1 MGNTP
6 FYIFAVLLFL
16 AVVLAVEGIYYW
28 WSSQHSAAAKRVKAR
43 IRALSAGGNVDRE
56 HISILKS
63 RLLSGS
69 PGVERMLLRMPRV
82 HALDLL
88 IQQSGLS
95 WSVAHLLMW
104 MLVHGLGLAM
114 LVLLLPLTWRLAVPA
129 GLIGASLP
137 ALYVSRRRGKRL
149 ERLERQLPETADTIA
164 RALRA
169 GHAFPAAIEMIGNE
183 MAEPIGGEFR
193 IMFDEINYGVGINDA
208 LRNLATRVPID
219 DLRYFITAVMI
230 QRESGGNLA
239 EIMTNIA
246 ELTRERLKLLQKV
259 RVLSAEGRLSAI
271 ILEVLPFGAAGLLMI
286 VNPTFLEVLWKDPA
300 GIKISVTAL
309 GLMALGMLWMRRIVR
324 IHV

>member
-43 IRALSAGGNVDRE
+43 IRALSAGGNVNRE

-63 RLLSGS
+63 RLLSSS
-69 PGVERMLLRMPRV
+69 PGVERLLLRMPRV
-82 HALDLL
+82 HALDLF

-95 WSVAHLLMW
+95 WSVARLLMG
-104 MLVHGLGLAM
+104 MLLHGLGFAM
-114 LVLLLPLTWRLAVPA
+114 VVLLLPLTWRLAVPV

-137 ALYVSRRRGKRL
+137 ALYVGRRRGKRL

-183 MAEPIGGEFR
+183 MADPIGGEFR

-219 DLRYFITAVMI
+219 DLRFFITAVMI

>member
-6 FYIFAVLLFL
+6 FYIFAVMLFL
-16 AVVLAVEGIYYW
+16 AVVLAIEGIYYW
-28 WSSQHSAAAKRVKAR
+28 WSSQHSAAAKRIEAR

-56 HISILKS
+56 HVSILKS
-63 RLLSGS
+63 RLLGGS
-69 PGVERMLLRMPRV
+69 PGVERLLLRMPRV
-82 HALDLL
+82 HALDLF
-88 IQQSGLS
+88 IEQSGLS
-95 WSVAHLLMW
+95 WSVARLLTW
-104 MLVHGLGLAM
+104 MLLHGLGFAM
-114 LVLLLPLTWRLAVPA
+114 VVLLLPLTWRLAVPV

-137 ALYVSRRRGKRL
+137 ALYVSHRRGKRL
-149 ERLERQLPETADTIA
+149 ELLERQLPEAADTIA

-169 GHAFPAAIEMIGNE
+169 GHAFSGAIEMIGNE
-183 MAEPIGGEFR
+183 MADPIGGEFR

-219 DLRYFITAVMI
+219 DLRYFIIAVMI

-239 EIMTNIA
+239 EIMINIA

-271 ILEVLPFGAAGLLMI
+271 ILEVLPFGVAGLLMI

-300 GIKISVTAL
+300 GIKISATAL
-309 GLMALGMLWMRRIVR
+309 ALMAVGMLWMRRIVR